1 MAKRTLPLWAL
12 RAAVAATGL
21 LAAGAAVSA
30 GEALAHQSGCHASH
44 TCPSDRH
51 TYVWHDTSGRAWD
64 CAKRSSDAYD
74 ETRDTTRIVYDDRI
88 WLCRA
93 AGAGATSGRERSWF
107 SQVFVQV
114 VVGVISAAV
123 LALLAWTVRPF
134 RARLELIIR
143 LAVRRALRPPAR
155 RGRS

>member
-1 MAKRTLPLWAL
+1 MAKRTLALWAL

-51 TYVWHDTSGRAWD
+51 SYVWRDTSGSAWD

-74 ETRDTTRIVYDDRI
+74 ETRDTTRIVYDGRT
-88 WLCRA
+88 WFCRA

-107 SQVFVQV
+107 SRHRDELL
-114 VVGVISAAV
+114 VGLLVAVGGTVIV
-123 LALLAWTVRPF
+123 GTLKWLGRPLRKRLLRI
-134 RARLELIIR
+134 LEL
-143 LAVRRALRPPAR
+143 AV
-155 RGRS
+155 